1 MPAMQK
7 VVHRWNT
14 PERKN
19 ENKRVKS
26 NAAVPQAE
34 AHETLATRER
44 GPNAVQFSRQQMATA
59 PAAKILTPPQLED
72 ENEQIKSA
80 YR

>member
-1 MPAMQK
+1 MQK
-7 VVHRWNT
+7 RLFT
-14 PERKN
+14 DGTRQRKK

-26 NAAVPQAE
+26 NAAVPRAE

-59 PAAKILTPPQLED
+59 PAAK
-72 ENEQIKSA
+72 KS
-80 YR
+80 